1 MNVSS
6 STMKIERGNIMTTT
20 EKQYK
25 FSTMTTEQFNEK
37 DMDNFTNH
45 YDTIWISKE
54 PFKVQLDTKEI
65 ELHLFIEYL
74 DMSECIADCNTQEI
88 SIGVIPTFNSLS
100 DKHKNDLLR
109 QFSEEDREQYKANP
123 TSLLYDIL
131 VYGFKITLHTETTED
146 LNKVDHL
153 IKSAVA
159 VSPCVSGLI
168 GFDLDKIQNRIGN
181 TGWDF
186 LSDYCEGAD
195 LIELAMDRYKEVN
208 KEG

>member
-1 MNVSS
+1 
-6 STMKIERGNIMTTT
+6 MTTT
-20 EKQYK
+20 EQQYK
-25 FSTMTTEQFNEK
+25 FSTMTAERFDEK

-45 YDTIWISKE
+45 FDTIWISKE
-54 PFKVQLDTKEI
+54 PFKVELDTKEI

-74 DMSECIADCNTQEI
+74 DMSEYMADCNTQEI
-88 SIGVIPTFNSLS
+88 SIGVIPTFDSLS
-100 DKHKNDLLR
+100 DNNKNRILR
-109 QFSEEDREQYKANP
+109 EYSAEDREQYKANP
-123 TSLLYDIL
+123 TALLYDIL
-131 VYGFKITLHTETTED
+131 SYGFKLTLHTETTED

-168 GFDLDKIQNRIGN
+168 GFDLDRMFNRIGN

-195 LIELAMDRYKEVN
+195 LMKLAMDKFRKDVN
-208 KEG
+208 K

>member
-1 MNVSS
+1 
-6 STMKIERGNIMTTT
+6 MTTT
-20 EKQYK
+20 EQQYK
-25 FSTMTTEQFNEK
+25 FSTMTAERFDEK

-45 YDTIWISKE
+45 FDTIWISKK
-54 PFKVQLDTKEI
+54 PFTVELDTKEI
-65 ELHLFIEYL
+65 ELHLFIEHL
-74 DMSECIADCNTQEI
+74 DMSEYTADCNTQEI
-88 SIGVIPTFNSLS
+88 SIGVIPTFDSLS
-100 DKHKNDLLR
+100 DNNKNRILR
-109 QFSEEDREQYKANP
+109 EYSEEDREQYKANP
-123 TSLLYDIL
+123 TALLYDIMC
-131 VYGFKITLHTETTED
+131 YGFKLTLHTETTED

-168 GFDLDKIQNRIGN
+168 GFDLDRMFNRIGN

-195 LIELAMDRYKEVN
+195 LMKLAIDKFRKDVS